1 LQIPQ
6 NCSMFAVAVVDDGAG
21 SPTEEAS
28 ETVVASTMADIPG
41 ALSARRRWAVLAICA
56 SALFLVGL
64 DTTIVT
70 VGLPRIGA
78 GLDAGSDRLAWV
90 VDAYTVPFASLLI
103 TSGALAD
110 RFGRRR
116 VFRTGLVVFGLS
128 SLACAAAPSLEL
140 LIAARAVQGAGA
152 SMLTPV
158 ALAIVVNAMPDP
170 RERAQAIGIWGAMFG
185 LSMALGPVTGGAV
198 IAAFG
203 WRAVFWVNGPFVLAA
218 IVLVTVLVPESR
230 AGKARRVDL
239 PGQALLALMLG
250 IAVLIE
256 GPRIGWASPAAV
268 AGYAALAAAA
278 LGFGWAESRSR
289 EPLIDL
295 GLFRDARFTGAVV
308 SAVAVFVAFST
319 TLVMTTFLL
328 QDGLGW
334 APVVAGAATLPM
346 AAGVLVCAPVSG
358 RLVGRTG
365 ARIPLLAS
373 GACLLAGGVS
383 LVAFTATMSLP
394 FLLADYLLV
403 GAGVGLSSPPITNTA
418 VSSLPPER
426 AGVAGGITS
435 TARQI
440 GTALGVAVSGSLAAA
455 APGLGEAAV
464 SPVGWV
470 LVCACGAAVLASGGS
485 VPGERRRPR

>member
-1 LQIPQ
+1 
-6 NCSMFAVAVVDDGAG
+6 MFAV
-21 SPTEEAS
+21 
-28 ETVVASTMADIPG
+28 
-41 ALSARRRWAVLAICA
+41 
-56 SALFLVGL
+56 
-64 DTTIVT
+64 
-70 VGLPRIGA
+70 
-78 GLDAGSDRLAWV
+78 
-90 VDAYTVPFASLLI
+90 
-103 TSGALAD
+103 
-110 RFGRRR
+110 
-116 VFRTGLVVFGLS
+116 
-128 SLACAAAPSLEL
+128 
-140 LIAARAVQGAGA
+140 
-152 SMLTPV
+152 
-158 ALAIVVNAMPDP
+158 
-170 RERAQAIGIWGAMFG
+170 
-185 LSMALGPVTGGAV
+185 
-198 IAAFG
+198 
-203 WRAVFWVNGPFVLAA
+203 
-218 IVLVTVLVPESR
+218 
-230 AGKARRVDL
+230 
-239 PGQALLALMLG
+239 
-250 IAVLIE
+250 AVLIE

-278 LGFGWAESRSR
+278 VGFGWAESRSR

-319 TLVMTTFLL
+319 TLAMTTFLL

-365 ARIPLLAS
+365 ARAPLLAS

-394 FLLADYLLV
+394 FLLAAYLLV

-485 VPGERRRPR
+485 VPGERRRRR